1 MCTVVILYRPDHDWP
16 LIAAANRDE
25 MIDRQC
31 RPPGRHWPERPNVVA
46 GLDELAGGTWLG
58 MNDSGVVAG
67 ILNRVNTLGP
77 LPGLESRGKI
87 PLRALTAG
95 DAHVAAKIVTDLDA
109 DAYRP
114 FNVFVADNRD
124 AFWIRCRQ
132 TDHTAKG
139 SNVLEITK
147 IPPGLSMITAYD
159 RNDLNSPRIRRYL
172 TQFQNASEPDPES
185 GDWLEWTSLLG
196 CTGHDPNAG
205 PGGAMCV
212 VTDHGFGTVSSS
224 LIALPNKNRTA
235 VGPVWLFSS
244 GPPRKAT
251 YTEVMI

>member
-1 MCTVVILYRPDHDWP
+1 MCTVVILHRPDHDWP

-25 MIDRQC
+25 MIDRHC
-31 RPPGRHWPERPNVVA
+31 KPPGRHWPERSNVVA

-77 LPGLESRGKI
+77 LPGLESRGEI
-87 PLRALTAG
+87 PLRALTAS
-95 DAHVAAKIVTDLDA
+95 DAYLAAKIVTGLNP

-114 FNVFVADNRD
+114 FNMFIADNRN

-132 TDHTAKG
+132 ADNMAKG
-139 SNVLEITK
+139 SNVIDVAK
-147 IPPGLSMITAYD
+147 VPRGLSMITAYD

-172 TQFQNASEPDPES
+172 QQFQNASEPDPKS
-185 GDWLEWTSLLG
+185 GDWSEWISILG
-196 CTGHDPNAG
+196 CTEHDPNAG

-224 LIALPNKNRTA
+224 LIALPKETLTK
-235 VGPVWLFSS
+235 VSPVWLFSS
-244 GPPRKAT
+244 GPPGQT
-251 YTEVMI
+251 DYTEVNL